1 MKNAETYQQIVN
13 RIFKNQL
20 GRIMEGYVDDMFVKS
35 MTFKQHRLD
44 FKKVFN
50 VLSQYQIKLN
60 PFKYVFAIKGEIGC
74 SQKIHCSF
82 EGAYSV
88 VL

>member
-1 MKNAETYQQIVN
+1 LKNTETTYHQTVN

-35 MTFKQHRLD
+35 MTFKQHHLD

-50 VLSQYQIKLN
+50 VLS
-60 PFKYVFAIKGEIGC
+60 
-74 SQKIHCSF
+74 
-82 EGAYSV
+82 
-88 VL
+88 